1 MNKQIYKKFKKV
13 VEEKLRAYP
22 YYLIS
27 LEQNC
32 DEDIKT
38 IIKVIEIILDKLD
51 K

>member
-27 LEQNC
+27 LL
-32 DEDIKT
+32 IY
-38 IIKVIEIILDKLD
+38 V
-51 K
+51 